1 MMWYFERNHEQSQ
14 ASQNG
19 AEPAAGTGGVGGLP
33 ASVLARHGARVLDP
47 ATAAVIGGQQ
57 PLRPTVYRASTLL
70 VPGSLLSEPGL
81 TAINQA
87 LAPVGMKLSAPGR
100 HRPGS
105 ADDRDRP
112 GQRDRDRPGQRI
124 PDPAADGE
132 LGDLPRVGVLGPA
145 DAQPGRAAVPV
156 VVDAWVALQALRAAA
171 IGRVDKAL
179 HDALVSRISLEH
191 LLFGSAITGSP
202 ISEGGGVTGSPI
214 SEGGGVTGPGAASS
228 YLFPGGDARA
238 PVGIF
243 MPAAHRRDAK
253 QCASEF
259 GRRPVVAVL
268 DTGVRTHPW
277 LGVEAD
283 PATPGHYRTVSE
295 AFVAVSQD
303 LQDAIFSH
311 AQQAAAA
318 GDQLRQLI
326 RYPWDRPVTPDPEVG
341 ELDTHTGHGAFIA
354 GIVRQVA
361 PDAEVLSVRIMH
373 SDGIVYEGDLTCA
386 LAQLASRVQTALA
399 GDLAEMV
406 DVVCLSLGYFSESA
420 ADVAYSS
427 GLQQVIAALTGMGVT
442 VIAAA
447 GNYATSR
454 KFYPAAFAAG
464 PAAPGHAPVISVGAL
479 NPNGSKALFSD
490 GGPWVR
496 AWATG
501 AAVISTFPTDING
514 SRDPDVSLR
523 AHPANTL
530 PARPG
535 PAERASLD
543 PDDYS
548 GGFATWSGTSFSAPQ
563 VAGQL
568 ALELMRGAAA
578 DPALQLDRP
587 GAAEAGQRTGAAL
600 LRMGWS

>member
-1 MMWYFERNHEQSQ
+1 MMWYFEPTHERSQ

-19 AEPAAGTGGVGGLP
+19 AQPAGGTGGVGSVP
-33 ASVLARHGARVLDP
+33 ASLLARHGARVLDP
-47 ATAAVIGGQQ
+47 ATAAVIAGQR
-57 PLRPTVYRASTLL
+57 PLRPTVYRAATLL
-70 VPGSLLSEPGL
+70 VPGSMHAEPGL
-81 TAINQA
+81 AAINRA
-87 LAPVGMKLSAPGR
+87 LAPVGMQLTAPGR
-100 HRPGS
+100 PHRP
-105 ADDRDRP
+105 AQTPD
-112 GQRDRDRPGQRI
+112 GQA
-124 PDPAADGE
+124 PDGRAPDGG
-132 LGDLPRVGVLGPA
+132 LGDLPRVAMLAPA
-145 DAQPGRAAVPV
+145 GAEHGRAAVPV

-171 IGRVDKAL
+171 AGRVDKDL
-179 HDALVSRISLEH
+179 HEDLVGRISLEH

-202 ISEGGGVTGSPI
+202 ITEGGGVTGSPI
-214 SEGGGVTGPGAASS
+214 TEGGGITGPGAAGS
-228 YLFPGGDARA
+228 YLFAGGDARA

-243 MPAAHRRDAK
+243 LPAAHRRDAK
-253 QCASEF
+253 ECTAEF

-277 LGVEAD
+277 LGVTAD
-283 PATPGHYRTVSE
+283 QAAPGGYRTVSDS
-295 AFVAVSQD
+295 FVTVSQGM
-303 LQDAIFSH
+303 QDAIH
-311 AQQAAAA
+311 TQAEQAAAA

-326 RYPWDRPVTPDPEVG
+326 RYPWDRPVTSDPLVG

-361 PDAEVLSVRIMH
+361 PDAEVLAVRIMH

-386 LAQLASRVQTALA
+386 LALLASRVEAALQ
-399 GDLAEMV
+399 GGMAEMV

-427 GLQQVIAALTGMGVT
+427 GLRQIIDALTGLGVT

-454 KFYPAAFAAG
+454 KFYPAAFAAA
-464 PAAPGHAPVISVGAL
+464 PAGPGHAPVISVGAL
-479 NPNGSKALFSD
+479 NPNGSRALFSD

-501 AAVISTFPTDING
+501 AAVISTFPTDVNG
-514 SRDPDVSLR
+514 SRD
-523 AHPANTL
+523 PANTL
-530 PARPG
+530 PAGPG
-535 PAERASLD
+535 QAAGREALD

-563 VAGQL
+563 LAGEL